1 MFMRVMQNYEG
12 KAVVSVRLNPTGNL
26 VVNSFD
32 METNKNRPPT
42 VDEELFILR
51 VVARDALHKSSEI
64 MNRRTKAAA

>member
-1 MFMRVMQNYEG
+1 MQNFES

-51 VVARDALHKSSEI
+51 IVARDALRKFSESAK
-64 MNRRTKAAA
+64 RYKEVTAS